1 MTATEMILPGFENM
15 FEITSSEK
23 EIITDANMAE
33 WPAKDVKALA
43 EFCKKNNISGFDCGR
58 MSPIAALALLK
69 KKLGWADN
77 PLSERVPFDGKK
89 SINNPGYPYI
99 TMVQKKTLMHG

>member
-1 MTATEMILPGFENM
+1 MSNEMILPGFESM
-15 FEITSSEK
+15 FEITVPEK
-23 EIITDANMAE
+23 EVITDAKPAE
-33 WPAKDVKALA
+33 WPAKDIKALA
-43 EFCKKNNISGFDCGR
+43 DFCKKNNILGFDCGR

-69 KKLGWADN
+69 RKLGWVDN

-99 TMVQKKTLMHG
+99 TMVQKKTIMHG